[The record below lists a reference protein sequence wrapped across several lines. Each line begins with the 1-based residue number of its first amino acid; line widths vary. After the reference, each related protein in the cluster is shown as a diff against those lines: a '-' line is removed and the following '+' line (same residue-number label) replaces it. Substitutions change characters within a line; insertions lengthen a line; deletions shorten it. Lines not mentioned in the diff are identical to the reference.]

1 MSRAFIALGGNLGAV
16 EARVLAVMAELD
28 ELPRTRLLRASSLY
42 RSKPV
47 GYADQPDFV
56 NAVVMVDTG
65 LSSGELMHALLA
77 LETRH
82 GRLRSVRNGPRT
94 LDLDLLLYGEETR
107 DEGFLI
113 LPHPRMHV
121 RSFVLAPLL
130 EIAPDQEIP
139 GRGGAGECYSACD
152 DQADVVRIDGTGF
165 DWGYL
170 AMRNLGRGLVPV
182 AGLAIPWPGFV
193 ENA

>member
-16 EARVLAVMAELD
+16 EARLLAVMAELD

-42 RSKPV
+42 RSAPV
-47 GYADQPDFV
+47 GYAEQPDFV
-56 NAVVMVDTG
+56 NAVAMVDTG
-65 LSSGELMHALLA
+65 LSSGELMRALLA
-77 LETRH
+77 MENRH
-82 GRLRSVRNGPRT
+82 GRVRSVRNGPRT

-121 RSFVLAPLL
+121 RAFVLAPLL

-139 GRGGAGECYSACD
+139 GRGGASECYSACD
-152 DQADVVRIDGTGF
+152 DQADVVRIDGSGF
-165 DWGYL
+165 DRGYL
-170 AMRNLGRGLVPV
+170 ALRNLGRGMVPV
-182 AGLAIPWPGFV
+182 TGLPIPLSAFA